1 MTCCAPIP
9 STISEKLNIGVL
21 LGGLVAVSFQ
31 STASSCKFSAALY
44 SIFQHQNREDCHIVG
59 WDYLWEEEDN
69 IFFDIDIPCV
79 IFAKIPRTMFSKRKY
94 DASEG
99 ASELTKNYDAY
110 DLSSNDRFESEIF
123 GGGGR

>member
-69 IFFDIDIPCV
+69 IFFDM
-79 IFAKIPRTMFSKRKY
+79 IFRVSY
-94 DASEG
+94 
-99 ASELTKNYDAY
+99 LQ
-110 DLSSNDRFESEIF
+110 RFREQCFLRESMMHLK
-123 GGGGR
+123 GLQN

>member
-31 STASSCKFSAALY
+31 SRASSCKFSAALY

-59 WDYLWEEEDN
+59 WDDLWEEDDN
-69 IFFDIDIPCV
+69 IVLDSGITCV
-79 IFAKIPRTMFSKRKY
+79 IFAKMPRKKFSKKK
-94 DASEG
+94 DDESEG
-99 ASELTKNYDAY
+99 DSKLTRKDDDSEL
-110 DLSSNDRFESEIF
+110 
-123 GGGGR
+123 